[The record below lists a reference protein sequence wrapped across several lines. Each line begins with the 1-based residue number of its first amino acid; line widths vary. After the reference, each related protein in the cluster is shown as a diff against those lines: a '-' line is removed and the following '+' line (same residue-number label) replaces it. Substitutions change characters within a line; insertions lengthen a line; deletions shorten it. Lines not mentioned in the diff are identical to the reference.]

1 MLFLFILFVADPQ
14 FGSWMREGNKHVSE
28 GEEIKQL
35 LLSVGT
41 DESNILKLQPSLLVV
56 LQEVDCFS
64 GFLF

>member
-1 MLFLFILFVADPQ
+1 LEAGCV
-14 FGSWMREGNKHVSE
+14 REIKHVSE

>member
-1 MLFLFILFVADPQ
+1 
-14 FGSWMREGNKHVSE
+14 MREIKPVSE

-35 LLSVGT
+35 LLLVGT

-56 LQEVDCFS
+56 LQEVDYFS